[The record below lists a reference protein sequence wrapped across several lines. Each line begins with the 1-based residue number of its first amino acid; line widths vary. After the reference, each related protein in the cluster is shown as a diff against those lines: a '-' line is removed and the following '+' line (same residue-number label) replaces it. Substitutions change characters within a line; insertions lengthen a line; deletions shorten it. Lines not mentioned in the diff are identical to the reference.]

1 MTRIVCL
8 ANSRK
13 RDGHCVAGL
22 EVGTDGRLGKWIR
35 PVGPRESESLT
46 PDERRYADGT
56 EPGLLDI
63 VEMELLEHVPQGHQ
77 TENYR
82 PHPGCPWKRVGKI
95 SCAEL
100 APAVQKFPGSLWFD
114 GPSGFYGFND
124 KVPAEKVDGFT
135 HSLLLLVPDRIR
147 IEVQE
152 EGNPKKKKVRAD
164 LLFGYKHYLLAITD
178 PVAEHHFER
187 RGIGKFP
194 CAPLP
199 LCLSLSKPYPGPGG
213 PCYKLV
219 AALVGLAPP
228 GTGRT
233 NLP

>member
-1 MTRIVCL
+1 VGFVTRIVCL

-22 EVGTDGRLGKWIR
+22 EIDADGKLGKRIR

-46 PDERRYADGT
+46 PVERRYPDGM
-56 EPGLLDI
+56 EPQLLDI
-63 VEMELLEHVPQGHQ
+63 IEMTLLERVPCGHQ

-82 PHPGCPWKRVGKI
+82 PHPGRPWMRVGKL
-95 SCAEL
+95 SCGEL

-114 GPSGFYGFND
+114 GPSGGYGFND
-124 KVPAEKVDGFT
+124 KVPAEKLGGFT
-135 HSLLLLVPDRIR
+135 HSLLLLLPERIR

-152 EGNPKKKKVRAD
+152 EGNPKKRKVRAD
-164 LLFGYKHYLLAITD
+164 LLFGYKHYLLPITD
-178 PVAEHHFER
+178 PVAERHFER
-187 RGIGKFP
+187 CGLGRFP

-199 LCLSLSKPYPGPGG
+199 LCVSLSKPYPGPAS

-219 AALVGLAPP
+219 AALIGLAN
-228 GTGRT
+228 R
-233 NLP
+233 